1 MSDLEKILEMLEM
14 IRDEVLRLVD
24 LVKNQ
29 RARIEELE
37 NQLCALHTPSKE
49 D

>member
-1 MSDLEKILEMLEM
+1 MSDLEEILEMLEK
-14 IRDEVLRLVD
+14 IRGEVLRIVD

-37 NQLCALHTPSKE
+37 NQLCATHTPSKE